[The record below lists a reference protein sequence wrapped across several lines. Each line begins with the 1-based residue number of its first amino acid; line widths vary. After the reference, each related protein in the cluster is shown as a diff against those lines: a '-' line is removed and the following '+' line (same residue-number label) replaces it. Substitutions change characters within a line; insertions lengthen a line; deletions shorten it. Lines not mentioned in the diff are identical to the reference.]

1 MPLVYRR
8 VKVVRDFR
16 LASKSAGTRKL
27 ADKPTRFHVENFP
40 TGNYLLIP
48 SVSSENRQYIP
59 IGFMS
64 PNDLASN
71 LVFVVPNATLYHFG
85 ILTSSIHMAWLRT
98 VGGRLESRYRYSKD
112 VVYNNFVWCEP
123 SDKQRLAIEQTAQ
136 KILDVRAHYPDATFA
151 ELYDEVTMPYD
162 LRQAH
167 RANDRAV
174 AAAYGFE
181 NLLNDESA
189 IVVELLKRHT
199 LFFHTN

>member
-1 MPLVYRR
+1 MPLVYQR
-8 VKVVRDFR
+8 VKNVRDFR

-59 IGFMS
+59 IGFMN
-64 PNDLASN
+64 PDDLASN

-98 VGGRLESRYRYSKD
+98 VGGRLKSDYRYSKD
-112 VVYNNFVWCEP
+112 IVYNNFVWCEP
-123 SDKQRLAIEQTAQ
+123 SEKNRKKIEHSAQT
-136 KILDVRAHYPDATFA
+136 ILDVRSNYPDATFA

-167 RANDRAV
+167 RVNNRTV

-181 NLLNDESA
+181 NILNDESA
-189 IVVELLKRHT
+189 IAVEMLKLYDNIRT
-199 LFFHTN
+199 